1 RVAAVAEFL
10 FFFKIFITILI
21 LLLRL
26 TRSAIPAADENLFN
40 VMDYGAKGDNTT
52 DDTDAFKKAWA
63 DTCGSTDASPTL
75 LVPFGRTFLVKPT
88 EFQGQCKSS
97 FVNFQI
103 MGDILAPDG
112 PSAWEGIE
120 LTLWLGFREV
130 NGLSVSGSGR
140 LDGCGNYWWSHKC
153 NSLDNNEMLR
163 FLACDDLQVSNLSFV
178 NSPQMHLVIHG
189 CQRVNVTDL
198 RITSP
203 ATSPNTDG
211 IHVDNSQHVGIN
223 QSTIATGDDCISIG
237 DQTWDIYI
245 TGITCGPGH
254 GISVG
259 SLGKDGV
266 SASVENIHVSNVNFY
281 STTNGA
287 RIKTWQGG
295 KGFARS
301 ILFENINFTDVKN
314 PVIIDQY
321 YCDGSH
327 NCPDKPEAVEISNIT
342 YAYLQGTSDD
352 QTAVTFNCSQTVGC
366 SDIRLGFVN
375 ISSTPT
381 GEETNSYCINAH
393 GDTQGYVIPD
403 VRCLQ

>member
-1 RVAAVAEFL
+1 MDKIDEDYVDLYNVAANKRTTFLHVIYPKSWTPPQHVSPHGGVIGRGNVEKTSDNVA
-10 FFFKIFITILI
+10 
-21 LLLRL
+21 LRF
-26 TRSAIPAADENLFN
+26 SVPSIPAADENLFN

-63 DTCGSTDASPTL
+63 DTCGSTDSSPTL

-97 FVNFQI
+97 SVNFQI

-120 LTLWLGFREV
+120 PTLWLGFREV

-140 LDGCGNYWWSHKC
+140 LDGRGNYWWSHKC
-153 NSLDNNEMLR
+153 NSFDNNEDCIKDAPTMLR

-237 DQTWDIYI
+237 DQTSDIYI

-327 NCPDKPEAVEISNIT
+327 NCPDKV
-342 YAYLQGTSDD
+342 
-352 QTAVTFNCSQTVGC
+352 CS
-366 SDIRLGFVN
+366 
-375 ISSTPT
+375 
-381 GEETNSYCINAH
+381 SYHACIAP
-393 GDTQGYVIPD
+393 QRVF
-403 VRCLQ
+403 